1 MKEWLRCRTINYT
14 DLDIITSVKLFF
26 KIRDFVP
33 QHKYIEKFKI
43 FADFNRNLNLD
54 EMSYNF
60 AIICNLC
67 LLQVSH
73 GYPKCKTPSPESETG
88 SYDPSICSPF

>member
-1 MKEWLRCRTINYT
+1 MKAWLRCRTINYT

-54 EMSYNF
+54 EMSCTLPQYV
-60 AIICNLC
+60 IR
-67 LLQVSH
+67 
-73 GYPKCKTPSPESETG
+73 
-88 SYDPSICSPF
+88 